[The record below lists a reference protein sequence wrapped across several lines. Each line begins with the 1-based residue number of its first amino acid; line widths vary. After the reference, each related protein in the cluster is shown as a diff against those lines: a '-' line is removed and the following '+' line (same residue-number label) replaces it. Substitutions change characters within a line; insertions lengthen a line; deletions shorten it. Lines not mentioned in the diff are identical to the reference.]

1 MLQLVCVCV
10 CFSRCCFKPLLEE
23 QKATKLKL
31 KVYDPCLEPQTQTK
45 KSLWHQDEAVS
56 QKVRNTARR
65 RSEVKWRGRRVDYL
79 FYPSNVLYSP
89 SARALSLHQMTR
101 SDTSPHWAMTASIIP
116 LQAKKMYLQ
125 RRTASLKC
133 WQIETV
139 SSIIKLHIR
148 EWKSNALI
156 RTKRF
161 SIFSTVSEIMP
172 SAVIVAQRA
181 LKSRPHVKETYR

>member
-1 MLQLVCVCV
+1 MLFQTVT
-10 CFSRCCFKPLLEE
+10 RG
-23 QKATKLKL
+23 TKGHKTET
-31 KVYDPCLEPQTQTK
+31 KSIWPVFGTANTDK